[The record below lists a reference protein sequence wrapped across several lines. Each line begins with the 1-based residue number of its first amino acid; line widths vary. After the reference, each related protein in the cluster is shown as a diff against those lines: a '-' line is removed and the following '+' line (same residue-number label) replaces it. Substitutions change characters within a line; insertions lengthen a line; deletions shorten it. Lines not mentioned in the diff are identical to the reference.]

1 MKHYS
6 EEIIAHKAIARF
18 AGLWY
23 LILAITS
30 GYSWMFITKIYVVGN
45 PTITANN
52 ILGSESQYLI
62 AIVSNIIG
70 QISFIFL
77 GLALYNLLKQ
87 FNNTYAKLMLSF
99 ILISVPVMFI
109 NIFLQTGSLLV
120 LSRFDYLKVFSS
132 DQLNSIS
139 MLFMNLNIVGV
150 HIVEIFW
157 GLWLF
162 PFAYLVYK
170 SNYFPKILAVLL
182 VISGLGYVVGSL
194 SSLTLPEFYA
204 SIEKYISIPEAFGES
219 VMVLWLLIIG
229 IKMSGKNKSQ
239 IQYD

>member
-1 MKHYS
+1 MKNYS
-6 EEIIAHKAIARF
+6 DEIIANKTIARF

-30 GYSWMFITKIYVVGN
+30 GYSWMFITKIFVDGN
-45 PTITANN
+45 PTLTANN

-87 FNNTYAKLMLSF
+87 FNKTYAMLMLSL

-120 LSRFDYLKVFSS
+120 LSRFDYLKVFTS

-139 MLFMNLNIVGV
+139 MLLMNLNIVGV

-194 SSLTLPEFYA
+194 SSLILPEFYA
-204 SIEKYISIPEAFGES
+204 SIEKFISIPEALGES

-229 IKMSGKNKSQ
+229 IKMSGENKSQ
-239 IQYD
+239 VLND

>member
-1 MKHYS
+1 MKNYS
-6 EEIIAHKAIARF
+6 VEMIANKRIARF

-30 GYSWMFITKIYVVGN
+30 GYSWMFITKIFVVGN
-45 PTITANN
+45 PTLTTNN

-87 FNNTYAKLMLSF
+87 VNKTQAKLMLSF
-99 ILISVPVMFI
+99 ILISVPIMFI

-120 LSRFDYLKVFSS
+120 LNRFDYLKVFSL

-170 SNYFPKILAVLL
+170 SNFFPKILAILL
-182 VISGLGYVVGSL
+182 VVSGLGYLIGSL
-194 SSLTLPEFYA
+194 SSLTLPGFYGE
-204 SIEKYISIPEAFGES
+204 IGKYLSIPEALGES
-219 VMVLWLLIIG
+219 VMVIWLLIIG
-229 IKMSGKNKSQ
+229 IKLSGKNESQ
-239 IQYD
+239 VQSD